1 MAILNF
7 IIAVVALI
15 VAIAAYRKAGGDTVS
30 LKTQVNALRE
40 KTAEALEKAE
50 KTIRPGE
57 KEGEQQGTI
66 E

>member
-15 VAIAAYRKAGGDTVS
+15 VAIAAYRKTGGNTTS

-40 KTAEALEKAE
+40 KTAEALETAE
-50 KTIRPGE
+50 KAIRPGE
-57 KEGEQQGTI
+57 EKAAKQDKKE
-66 E
+66 